1 MTTMS
6 LSWAVLGG
14 SMLLSILLLLTLVWQ
29 SLRLSGRQGQIRRL
43 HAERKFRQQS
53 LARQELEFNT
63 LRAELRLAQTEIRT
77 LEKQLAD
84 TRALSCEQLN
94 TMQAL
99 EQTLEARNQQISQH
113 QARYIRL
120 FLQHEEL
127 RGAVQEGA
135 VPAGG
140 IRR

>member
-1 MTTMS
+1 MNTMS

-99 EQTLEARNQQISQH
+99 EQTLEARNQQISHH